1 MSQLAILSMAERRRF
16 DQPPVFNKEE
26 RRRHFLVPAD
36 VRLALSRI
44 KTQTNKAGFL
54 LQFGYFQATGRFFS
68 TELFRRRDIDYLKR
82 LFKLET
88 VELAEYSDRMARQH
102 RQSICTLLN
111 WHKIDATARE
121 ELVAHTQRHVVNQ
134 EYPKRILVGLTD
146 LCWKRQ
152 WVIPAY
158 TELAD
163 IITESF
169 NVAEHELLS
178 AVQRLLTPQHIKK
191 LEGLLQPIQ
200 RGPDAG
206 SAAPLT
212 LLKRI
217 DQSLNVGAI
226 KRSLDTL
233 VLFRDHFLA
242 LAPVLDNL
250 TLSDKA
256 TDYYATWLTKADH
269 QQLLQFP
276 NRHKAYLHL
285 LAFIKHQFYRRQDHS
300 IDVLLKSVTAARSFI
315 RKQLNQQDQVKQ
327 KERNL
332 AIEALRQ
339 AQLTASQFANG
350 VIAITHT
357 ANATP
362 NEKYYKIE
370 ALVHD
375 YLASLDP
382 VDVDRFASLDSDI
395 QKARKNSSYYDLLSS
410 SSLKLQ
416 RRVADVVRT
425 VVFDE
430 QTSDAN
436 LMAAIEHFKSTDGR
450 IGVNPPSAFLT
461 PQDHDAVFADEGIV
475 IPLYKSLLFIH
486 MADRVKSGH
495 LNLKYSYRY
504 RAIQDY
510 LIPQHEWQA
519 NKSRILR
526 ECGLAEYADGVS
538 TLAGLK
544 NVIHERF
551 STVNGNFLADKNPH
565 MSVGADGRS
574 RVATPKTDYESRSFI
589 ASTLTEQ
596 GIVPILDLLKGI
608 DRVCQ
613 FTIAFKHFSTKHSK
627 MKPTNETLMAGILA
641 QGCNIGLNKLAKIST
656 GIDIDI
662 LRNTV
667 NWCFSQENIRAANRK
682 ITDVIQALALANN
695 YVQQPPLI
703 HSSSDGRKMTVAV
716 DSMHASYSYKY
727 FGQEKGVTD
736 YTFIDERQALT
747 HTLVFSSSDR
757 EAPYVLD
764 GLVDNPVTHGLIHS
778 TDTHGFTE
786 QIFGAANLMGI
797 SFAPRI
803 ANLHQQR
810 LYGFSTRRT
819 YQKMGYPLLPSR
831 TINQKLILNQWDDI
845 LRFIATIKSHRS
857 TASQLF
863 KRLSSYAKDH
873 PLYKALKEYG
883 RIIKTQFLLTYYDDM
898 ELRQRIQ
905 KQLNLVEQANKF
917 SRAVFFDNDQAFQDG
932 SLQQQQAVMDCKL
945 LLQNSII
952 LWNYLSLSDQII
964 NTSDADERVQLI
976 EAIRR
981 GSVITWSHVNLRG
994 EYSFTPPSANDPV
1007 FDIEKIKALKIK

>member
-1 MSQLAILSMAERRRF
+1 MSQLVILSTAERNRF
-16 DQPPVFNKEE
+16 DQSPVFNKEE
-26 RRRHFLVPAD
+26 RRRYFLLPAN
-36 VRLALSRI
+36 VRLRLSHIR
-44 KTQTNKAGFL
+44 TQTNKAGFL
-54 LQFGYFQATGRFFS
+54 LQFGYFQATGRFFPAG
-68 TELFRRRDIDYLKR
+68 LFRRRDIDYIKR
-82 LFKLET
+82 LFKLESAD
-88 VELAEYSDRMARQH
+88 LAGYSDRIARQH
-102 RQSICTLLN
+102 RQRICVLMN
-111 WHKIDATARE
+111 WQKIDSTARE
-121 ELVAHTQRHVVNQ
+121 ALITHAQRYVANQ
-134 EYPKRILVGLTD
+134 EYPKRIFVGLTD

-152 WVIPAY
+152 WVIPPY
-158 TELAD
+158 TELAG
-163 IITESF
+163 IITDSF
-169 NVAEHELLS
+169 NSAEHELLGM
-178 AVQRLLTPQHIKK
+178 VKRLLTPQHIEK
-191 LEGLLQPIQ
+191 LEDLLQPIQ
-200 RGPDAG
+200 RGANAG
-206 SAAPLT
+206 SPTPLT
-212 LLKRI
+212 LLKRT
-217 DQSLNVGAI
+217 DRSLKVGAI
-226 KRSLDTL
+226 KRSLEIL
-233 VLFRDHFLA
+233 VLFRDHFHA
-242 LAPVLDNL
+242 LAPALDAL

-269 QQLLQFP
+269 QQLSQFP

-285 LAFIKHQFYRRQDHS
+285 LAFIKHQFYRRQDHA
-300 IDVLLKSVTAARSFI
+300 IDVLLKSVTATRSYI

-327 KERNL
+327 KERNI

-350 VIAITHT
+350 VIAVTR
-357 ANATP
+357 AENATP

-370 ALVHD
+370 ALAQD

-382 VDVDRFASLDSDI
+382 TDGDRFLSLDSDI
-395 QKARKNSSYYDLLSS
+395 QKARKNGAYYDLLSS

-416 RRVADVVRT
+416 RRISDVVRT
-425 VVFDE
+425 VVFDKAS
-430 QTSDAN
+430 SDADI
-436 LMAAIEHFKSTDGR
+436 MAAIEHFKSNDGR
-450 IGVNPPSAFLT
+450 IGPNPPSAFLT
-461 PQDHDAVFADEGIV
+461 PQDQDAVYTDQSIST
-475 IPLYKSLLFIH
+475 PLYKSLLFIH
-486 MADRVKSGH
+486 MADRIKSGH
-495 LNLKYSYRY
+495 LNLNYSYRY

-510 LIPQHEWQA
+510 LIPEQEWQA
-519 NKSRILR
+519 NKTHILR
-526 ECGLAEYADGVS
+526 ECGLAEYVDGASV
-538 TLAGLK
+538 LAGLK
-544 NVIHERF
+544 NVVHERF
-551 STVNGNFLADKNPH
+551 NAVNGNFIDGKNAH
-565 MSVGADGRS
+565 MSIGTDGLC
-574 RVATPKTDYESRSFI
+574 RVKTPKTEYDSHSFI

-596 GIVPILDLLKGI
+596 GIVPILDLLKGV
-608 DRVCQ
+608 DRVCK
-613 FTIAFKHFSTKHSK
+613 FTATFKHFSTKYSK
-627 MKPTNETLMAGILA
+627 MKPTTEALMAGILA
-641 QGCNIGLNKLAKIST
+641 QGCNIGLGKLAKIST
-656 GIDIDI
+656 GIDIDM

-667 NWCFSQENIRAANRK
+667 NWCFSQDNIRAANRK
-682 ITDVIQALALANN
+682 ITDVIQALALANH

-716 DSMHASYSYKY
+716 DSMHSSYSYKY

-747 HTLVFSSSDR
+747 HALVFSSSDR
-757 EAPYVLD
+757 EAAYVLD
-764 GLVDNPVTHGLIHS
+764 GLVDNPVTHGLVHS

-883 RIIKTQFLLTYYDDM
+883 RIIKTQFLLTYYDDV

-932 SLQQQQAVMDCKL
+932 SLHRQQAAMDCKL

-952 LWNYLSLSDQII
+952 LWNYLSLSDQVI
-964 NTSDADERVQLI
+964 NTSDPDEREQLI

-981 GSVITWSHVNLRG
+981 GSVITWGHVNLRG
-994 EYSFTPPSANDPV
+994 EYSFTPPSVNDPV
-1007 FDIEKIKALKIK
+1007 FDFERIKSFKIK